1 MRFLSLASLAQDGTV
16 IMHSVRRGQY
26 LRTLRPP
33 CESCLSAPVAHLE
46 VGMEGHI
53 VAQTVMEGRSAGKVM
68 VDNVCQKKHVFLS
81 YCENGN

>member
-1 MRFLSLASLAQDGTV
+1 MSFLSLASLAQDGTI

-33 CESCLSAPVAHLE
+33 CESCLSTSVAHLE

-53 VAQTVMEGRSAGKVM
+53 VAQTVIEGRSAGKVL
-68 VDNVCQKKHVFLS
+68 VDIVCQNKQVFLT